1 MSEKVS
7 LELEV
12 KSAAA
17 KAATD
22 ELTAAMLA
30 ALDASEAAGKGQKGL
45 GKATGETRA
54 QNLAAKEAMQAQ
66 NDAQRTLTLTMQAFG
81 KGSKEAKE
89 AAQALAKATVEAKVA
104 QTAAAISVA
113 KTAQAVTAAAIAED
127 GKLSPATKRAA
138 AAIERMGK
146 ESERATAE
154 LHRMDLQALAAA
166 KGSDK
171 LSKGLSAMTVAGG
184 ALVAIGISKSI
195 EGLVGGLKSAGAQ
208 AIDFQTQMTGIAK
221 VLDDQ
226 SPENLARVDA
236 QIKSMA
242 VSLGVLP
249 VELGKMTQALAASG
263 LQDDLV
269 GYTEDAAK
277 LGVAFDLTGEEA
289 GHAIASLTASL
300 GLSRTEMQS
309 LMGTINE
316 LDDGMNSSSKQLV
329 TYLEEV
335 AGIGRSA
342 SISGETMLA
351 LGSAIIST
359 GAAPDKAATGV
370 KNFIAT
376 MEAGSAATDAQIAA
390 FGKLGLKAE
399 EVAKMMA
406 TGRAEE
412 QIKAV
417 STALAG
423 LKPEEEFGV
432 MIELFGRE
440 SIGSIGG
447 LATGVEL
454 LGKSFEIAGNKA
466 AAAGSVQAEYERVS
480 QTTAHTLAQL
490 KANVSVAAI
499 EIGGVLLPEINK
511 IAKDMSA
518 WVSQNRELLK
528 TNVAA
533 AVQKITNVAREL
545 WPVLK
550 TVASTVASVTDAVGA
565 GNLAYIGMAGKLA
578 GLTGGLGGL
587 ASSMAGAASK
597 MVTSM
602 VPALA
607 GVGGKLAALA
617 GPAGLLALATA
628 GVAALSFAAL
638 KYLFPVESAFDKIA
652 LAALNAERHMRDVR
666 IEAMRDHA
674 GKLGAANAKQAEENA
689 KQQRAIDAGFTN
701 EGRAEA
707 VRKAG
712 LAERARLLK
721 ENGTYLA
728 DSLKVE
734 EVRLKIQKA
743 MADEA
748 ERYNRA
754 ATDAGNGI
762 VAPTALDS
770 GPSAKE
776 KRAAA
781 AAGRKAAAA
790 DKHDNAFAR
799 DLMDFDSEVAT
810 YAAKQAKELREAD
823 LKSQQEALE
832 DSLRA
837 QEIVQER
844 AMGAFDQEKAL
855 LDAGTSAREDN
866 AAAHESIMAR
876 KLAADE
882 KYARKQ
888 LALAK
893 TEEGREKARTALNN
907 AEYGK
912 RLLVVQRAQRLEE
925 AAYKK
930 RLAIVDQV
938 ASGVTGLTGAMATA
952 VMDGALKTK
961 GALAEVLASELKTTA
976 KSYAIKSAAAFASA
990 AIAAAGVVTA
1000 PLAPGYVAAGVMAA
1014 GVAAAAGG
1022 GAAIAGA
1029 VAKARAPSKPDDA
1042 ADLGDG
1048 AWASKKD
1055 GSAYTDADK
1064 AAFEGKGGGGS
1075 GGKSGGSGSGDKFE
1089 KSEVPVSFNDRKP
1102 PAARGDGGRVFNITV
1117 NVGNLMGEAD
1127 KKKLGQDLSKLIRE
1141 AESGGKR
1148 Y

>member
-1 MSEKVS
+1 MSEKVI

-17 KAATD
+17 KADTD
-22 ELTAAMLA
+22 ALTAAMLA
-30 ALDASEAAGKGQKGL
+30 SLDASEAAGKGQKGL

-66 NDAQRTLTLTMQAFG
+66 SDAQRTLTLTMQAFG
-81 KGSKEAKE
+81 KNSKEAAA

-104 QTAAAISVA
+104 QTAAAVSVS

-154 LHRMDLQALAAA
+154 LHRMDLQAIAAA

-309 LMGTINE
+309 LMNTINE
-316 LDDGMNSSSKQLV
+316 LDDNMNSSSKQLV
-329 TYLEEV
+329 EYLEGV

-376 MEAGSAATDAQIAA
+376 MEAGSAATDAQISA

-423 LKPEEEFGV
+423 LKPEEKFGV
-432 MIELFGRE
+432 MIDLFGRE

-511 IAKDMSA
+511 VAKDMSA

-533 AVQKITNVAREL
+533 AVQKITTVAREL

-550 TVASTVASVTDAVGA
+550 TVASTVASVTEAVGA

-652 LAALNAERHMRDVR
+652 LAALNAERRMRDVR

-674 GKLGAANAKQAEENA
+674 GKLSAANAKQAEENA
-689 KQQRAIDAGFTN
+689 KQQRAIDAGFSN
-701 EGRAEA
+701 DGRAEA

-712 LAERARLLK
+712 LAERKRLLDEK
-721 ENGTYLA
+721 GTKL
-728 DSLKVE
+728 DVLQVE

-762 VAPTALDS
+762 VSPTALNS
-770 GPSAKE
+770 GPSDKE
-776 KRAAA
+776 KRASAS
-781 AAGRKAAAA
+781 AGRKAAAA

-823 LKSQQEALE
+823 LKSQQDALD
-832 DSLRA
+832 DSLKA
-837 QEIVQER
+837 QEIAQER

-866 AAAHESIMAR
+866 AAAHESIIAR

-907 AEYGK
+907 VEHGK

-938 ASGVTGLTGAMATA
+938 TSGVTGLTGAMATA

-1042 ADLGDG
+1042 ADLG
-1048 AWASKKD
+1048 
-1055 GSAYTDADK
+1055 SAYTEADK
-1064 AAFEGKGGGGS
+1064 VAFEGKRGGGQSNSGGGGA
-1075 GGKSGGSGSGDKFE
+1075 GEKFE

-1102 PAARGDGGRVFNITV
+1102 PQSRGGGDRVFNITV